1 MADFPTPLLHL
12 PVASTINTAGLYC
25 IASDIPAMNA
35 AAGVASAWPS
45 ANRAIYVPVIVESYV
60 TAYQMAFEVT
70 TQSGN
75 YDIGIYDEAGTLL
88 VAKGSTTVPAIGL
101 AAVDITDT
109 PLTPGT
115 YFLALVMNN
124 TTVAVWRQS
133 AGTSGSLSVAGVQD
147 QDTAFALP
155 STATF
160 STPATAFL
168 PSLAVAIKAT
178 I

>member
-1 MADFPTPLLHL
+1 MADFPSQLLHL
-12 PVASTINTAGLYC
+12 PTSTTINTAGLYC
-25 IASDIPAMNA
+25 IAGDLAAINNNA
-35 AAGVASAWPS
+35 GAVGTWPS

-75 YDIGIYDEAGTLL
+75 YDVGIYDEAGVQL
-88 VAKGSTTVPAIGL
+88 VAKGSTTVPAVGL

-115 YFLALVMNN
+115 YFLAMAVN
-124 TTVAVWRQS
+124 TAVAAFWRQAIGLPS
-133 AGTSGSLSVAGVQD
+133 TQSIVGVQD
-147 QDTAFALP
+147 QDAAFALP
-155 STATF
+155 ATATF
-160 STPATAFL
+160 SSPASQYV
-168 PSLAVAIKAT
+168 PSLAVAIRPT